1 MPENV
6 LNFQYQAEKKDAKL
20 TRFAGL
26 PLFIELAVKSGLTQ
40 GMETLKT
47 KKYGWSDA
55 EVLLSL
61 IILNLVGGDSITDI
75 DALEEDSGLRTLLME
90 LDTHGMRRQQKR
102 AYMKRWR
109 KKKERAVPSHGAIH
123 RYLSVFHSPKENKKR
138 VAGKAF
144 IPTPNEA
151 LKKLMALNRILID
164 YKQANEPST
173 VATLD
178 QDATLTKT
186 YKYSAYFS
194 YKKFKAY
201 QPFNTYWS
209 EQGMLLHSEFRDG
222 NVNAGYEQLRILKE
236 ALALLPLSVV
246 DVFLRSD
253 SAGYQEELL
262 RYCAE
267 GLNERLGVI
276 HFAIAS
282 KVCKEIRDEA
292 KQLKPEEWKT
302 LYYEDLKGIKTTTTQ
317 EYAEIIHIPDW
328 AMKSQVKYRYYVI
341 REAMKFSK
349 STKESELPFQTIE
362 SHGQSYKLFAMVTNL
377 DWEGNKIIQWHRE
390 RCGKSEHVHSTQKS
404 DLAGG
409 KMPSGKFGVNAAW
422 WQIMVLAFNLNRLM
436 QTLVFPK
443 QFKESRLKAI
453 RFHLLELPG
462 YVIYHARQWFL
473 RVKEKHFL
481 LYEEIR
487 QKMRALPYVA
497 LNSS

>member
-6 LNFQYQAEKKDAKL
+6 LPFQYQAEKKDAKL

-26 PLFIELAVKSGLTQ
+26 PLFIELAIKSGLTQ
-40 GMETLKT
+40 NMETLQT
-47 KKYGWSDA
+47 KQYGWNDT

-61 IILNLVGGDSITDI
+61 ISLNLAGGDSIADI

-102 AYMKRWR
+102 ANMKRWR
-109 KKKERAVPSHGAIH
+109 RKKTRAVPSNAAIH
-123 RYLSVFHSPKENKKR
+123 RYLSVFHSPKENEKR
-138 VAGKAF
+138 VEGKAF
-144 IPTPNEA
+144 IPAPNEA
-151 LKKLMALNRILID
+151 LKNLIALNKTLID
-164 YKQANEPST
+164 YKQANQPST

-186 YKYSAYFS
+186 YKHSAYFS

-222 NVNAGYEQLRILKE
+222 NVNAGFEQLRILKE
-236 ALALLPLSVV
+236 ALALLPSSVV
-246 DVFLRSD
+246 EVFLRSD

-262 RYCAE
+262 RYCVE
-267 GLNERLGVI
+267 GLNERFGVI

-282 KVCKEIRDEA
+282 KVCKEIRNEA

-302 LYYEDLKGIKTTTTQ
+302 LYYEDSEGIKIKTTQ
-317 EYAEIIHIPDW
+317 EYAEIVHIPDW
-328 AMKSQVKYRYYVI
+328 AMKSQVKYRYFVI
-341 REAMKFSK
+341 REAMRPSK
-349 STKESELPFQTIE
+349 STKESELPFQIIE
-362 SHGQSYKLFAMVTNL
+362 SDGQSYKLFAMVTNL

-390 RCGKSEHVHSTQKS
+390 RCGNSEHVHSAQKS

-422 WQIMVLAFNLNRLM
+422 WQIMILAFNLNRLM

-443 QFKESRLKAI
+443 QFKKSRLKAI
-453 RFHLLELPG
+453 RFHILGLPG
-462 YVIYHARQWFL
+462 RVIYHGGQWFL

-481 LYEEIR
+481 LYEKIR
-487 QKMRALPYVA
+487 QKIGELPYAV
-497 LNSS
+497 LNTT